1 MKNPLEEL
9 LKERDLPIGLVLWE
23 ATIFK
28 LLTESR
34 RLMVFFPSS
43 CEVGFCGSEHLPI
56 LLILFFMSPIL
67 IFYLKNRCSTW

>member
-43 CEVGFCGSEHLPI
+43 CEVGFCAYSFNFI
-56 LLILFFMSPIL
+56 FYVSYINILF
-67 IFYLKNRCSTW
+67 KK